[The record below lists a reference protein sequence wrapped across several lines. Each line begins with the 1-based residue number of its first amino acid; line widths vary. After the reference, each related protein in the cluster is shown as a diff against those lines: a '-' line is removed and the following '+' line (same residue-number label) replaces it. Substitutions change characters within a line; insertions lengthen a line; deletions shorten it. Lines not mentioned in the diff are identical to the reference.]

1 MADPV
6 LRTEHLVLHPLTPE
20 LARAVLDDDAPHAL
34 APGFPR
40 PEDRLLLEGVLGADG
55 GATGSWLVA
64 RDGAVVGTAGA
75 AGPVS
80 PDGDQELGYGLVPA
94 ARGAGTGTQAVAAV
108 AAVLERRPG
117 VRRLTAE
124 VLPGNEASM
133 RLLRRLGFV
142 EVDGGAPPHVLLA
155 RAAPGQ
161 PAPAVR
167 STVRISGRHV
177 C

>member
-6 LRTEHLVLHPLTPE
+6 LRTEHLVLHPLTPS
-20 LARAVLDDDAPHAL
+20 LARAVLDGDPPHPP

-40 PEDRLLLEGVLGADG
+40 PDDRALLEGVLAAATADS
-55 GATGSWLVA
+55 GSWLVL

-75 AGPVS
+75 AGGVT

-94 ARGAGTGTQAVAAV
+94 ARGAGTGAEAVAAV

-124 VLPGNEASM
+124 VLPGNEASV
-133 RLLRRLGFV
+133 RLLSRLGFV
-142 EVDGGAPPHVLLA
+142 VVDGGSAPHVRLA
-155 RAAPGQ
+155 RAAPGM
-161 PAPAVR
+161 PAARP
-167 STVRISGRHV
+167 RIPGRHV

>member
-1 MADPV
+1 MPDLV
-6 LRTEHLVLHPLTPE
+6 LRTEHLVLHPVTPE
-20 LARAVLDDDAPHAL
+20 LAQALLAGAGPAL

-40 PEDRLLLEGVLGADG
+40 PEDRMLLDGVLGAG
-55 GATGSWLVA
+55 TAATGSWLVS

-75 AGPVS
+75 AGGTS

-94 ARGAGTGTQAVAAV
+94 ARGAGTGTEAIAAV

-124 VLPGNEASM
+124 VLPGNEASV
-133 RLLRRLGFV
+133 RLLHRLGFV
-142 EVDGGAPPHVLLA
+142 EVDGGAAPHVRLA

-161 PAPAVR
+161 PAVR
-167 STVRISGRHV
+167 PRIPGRHV